1 MYTYG
6 KEYIMGIMKKQG
18 EVSPV
23 PDGVLHREKD
33 DPVIAGP
40 IERDKQIVDMG
51 RKADPRNKVD
61 PAVFKMADEKNY

>member
-6 KEYIMGIMKKQG
+6 KEYIMGLMKKQG

-23 PDGVLHREKD
+23 PDGVLHREKHD
-33 DPVIAGP
+33 SVIAGP

-51 RKADPRNKVD
+51 RKADPKNKVD

>member
-6 KEYIMGIMKKQG
+6 KEYIMGLMKKQG

-33 DPVIAGP
+33 DSVIAGP

>member
-6 KEYIMGIMKKQG
+6 KEYIMGLMKKQG

-23 PDGVLHREKD
+23 PDGALHREKLD
-33 DPVIAGP
+33 SVIAGP
-40 IERDKQIVDMG
+40 MDRDKQIVDMG
-51 RKADPRNKVD
+51 RKANPDNKFD